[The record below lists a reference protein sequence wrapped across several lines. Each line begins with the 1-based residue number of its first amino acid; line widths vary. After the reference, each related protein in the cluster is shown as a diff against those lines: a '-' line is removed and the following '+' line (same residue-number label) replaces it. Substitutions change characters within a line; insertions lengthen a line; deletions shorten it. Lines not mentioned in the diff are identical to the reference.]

1 MSRYSRRSG
10 SSESLNSRVT
20 MVGIT
25 LVVLSVAVVT
35 QLKGAAL
42 RSNLRE
48 LESKKAVIQMQLDEE
63 DVRARHLEEER
74 VNVQMKEYIEKMAK
88 EKLGMV
94 NGDEI
99 ILKPSGRD

>member
-1 MSRYSRRSG
+1 MGRYRKRSG
-10 SSESLNSRVT
+10 SGESLNSRVT

-25 LVVLSVAVVT
+25 LVVLSLAVVT
-35 QLKGAAL
+35 QLKGAVL

-48 LESKKAVIQMQLDEE
+48 LENRKAVIQMQLDAE
-63 DVRARHLEEER
+63 DERARNLEEER

-94 NGDEI
+94 NRDEI